1 MCDIHCSIA
10 MATKE
15 NMQSQ
20 RGALYAITHR
30 MNFLA
35 SILWLFAVCHP
46 VCFST
51 AVCIVF
57 FRFELKSIFNINYI
71 IQN

>member
-1 MCDIHCSIA
+1 

-35 SILWLFAVCHP
+35 SILSLFTVRL
-46 VCFST
+46 CFICDCVESCELSGDRPMN
-51 AVCIVF
+51 VMMSIVAH
-57 FRFELKSIFNINYI
+57 FN
-71 IQN
+71 

>member
-1 MCDIHCSIA
+1 MYDVCSSIA

-35 SILWLFAVCHP
+35 SILWLFIVSHP
-46 VCFST
+46 IRLRVS
-51 AVCIVF
+51 
-57 FRFELKSIFNINYI
+57 ELS
-71 IQN
+71 